1 MAKSERMK
9 QNSFTGTIRPKV
21 KIISK
26 TENPIGTLF
35 CVWSGT
41 RYPDIMSPE
50 DIQKLYDRGPDDQH
64 LVDILETICK
74 WYPEYARTTNNGG
87 ITYNNKDYRNVIL
100 SIARKVIESNVPAG
114 ESVHFNIQIDDA
126 NVAWREQLVR
136 GRISQQFWTM
146 STRIMDMTT
155 MDVNMNDSV
164 RIIGGEKAV
173 EAYNEC
179 VENIRETYKF
189 LVEECGVPMEDIRLQ
204 PQGHT
209 HRVYWMVPLRTLIT
223 ILNKRCDWIAQSSLW
238 SPIVAGVLK
247 ELRRL
252 NLYEIVEPFVGK
264 PMVELGYHSDYDIH
278 YVSNYIMNADNEDR
292 YSGRDKIPCD
302 PLWLS
307 YKNLPMPEHT
317 DIEFYD
323 YLKSLYIQI
332 WRDEY
337 LKVLGWDRDN
347 PSAIGDFDRPLS
359 WFKENNIR
367 NKTFNV

>member
-1 MAKSERMK
+1 MSNRSERMV
-9 QNSFTGTIRPKV
+9 QHSFTGAIRPKV

-26 TENPIGTLF
+26 TEDPIGTLF

-41 RYPDIMSPE
+41 RYPDIMSPD
-50 DIQKLYDRGPDDQH
+50 DIQYLYDYGPDNSYH
-64 LVDILETICK
+64 RGVASTICY
-74 WYPEYARTTNNGG
+74 WYPEYAGEDG
-87 ITYNNKDYRNVIL
+87 KDYKNVIL

-173 EAYNEC
+173 SAYEKC
-179 VENIRETYKF
+179 VDTIRETYRY
-189 LVEECGVPMEDIRLQ
+189 LVDECGVPMEDIRLQ

-223 ILNKRCDWIAQSSLW
+223 ILNKRCDWIAQATLW
-238 SPIVAGVLK
+238 TPIVAGILS

-252 NLYEIVEPFVGK
+252 DLYDIISPFVGK
-264 PMVELGYHSDYDIH
+264 PMVE
-278 YVSNYIMNADNEDR
+278 VSKDEGGNYFVSKYIMNADNEDR

-302 PLWLS
+302 PLWLA
-307 YKNLPMPEHT
+307 YKGYSMPDHT
-317 DIEFYD
+317 DLKFYD
-323 YLKSLYIQI
+323 YLKSMFIQI
-332 WRDEY
+332 WQDEY
-337 LKVLGWDRDN
+337 LEVLGWDRSN
-347 PSAIGDFDRPLS
+347 PENLGIYDRPLEVTS
-359 WFKENNIR
+359 
-367 NKTFNV
+367 TQ

>member
-9 QNSFTGTIRPKV
+9 QNGFTGTIRPTV
-21 KIISK
+21 RIISK

-41 RYPDIMSPE
+41 RYPDAVMPE
-50 DIQKLYDRGPDDQH
+50 DIQYIYDN
-64 LVDILETICK
+64 DISMIHPEYKNLAQKICY
-74 WYPEYARTTNNGG
+74 WYPEYAGEDG
-87 ITYNNKDYRNVIL
+87 KDYKNVIL

-114 ESVHFNIQIDDA
+114 EFVSCNIQIDDA

-136 GRISQQFWTM
+136 GRITQQFWTM

-155 MDVNMNDSV
+155 MDVNMNDSIP
-164 RIIGGEKAV
+164 IIGGSRAV
-173 EAYNEC
+173 EAYKNC
-179 VENIRETYKF
+179 VNYIRDTYKF
-189 LVEECGVPMEDIRLQ
+189 LVDECGVPMEDIRLQ

-209 HRVYWMVPLRTLIT
+209 HRVYWTAPIRTLVT
-223 ILNKRCDWIAQSSLW
+223 ILNKRCDWIAQASLW
-238 SPIVAGVLK
+238 LPIVAGICK

-252 NLYEIVEPFVGK
+252 GLFEIVEPFIGK
-264 PMVELGYHSDYDIH
+264 PMVEVAKNSQGEYE
-278 YVSNYIMNADNEDR
+278 VTGYIMNADNEDR

-302 PLWLS
+302 PLWLA
-307 YKNLPMPEHT
+307 YKGYHMPEHT

-337 LKVLGWDRDN
+337 LRVLGWYREN
-347 PSAIGDFDRPLS
+347 PDDIGPYDRPAS
-359 WFKENNIR
+359 WTQNEQE
-367 NKTFNV
+367 